1 MERMIAIDL
10 DGTLLDDNLMVSQA
24 NIDSINEAIKDGFK
38 IVICTGRPYAGM
50 KKFITEFCY
59 SKHHPEYLILG
70 NGTTIRTVNN
80 LEAVHN
86 KTVGKSVRQIALEV
100 LNKYQNQGLSLAALN
115 DFHFYG
121 ITNNEVSNILI
132 EDAAKNE
139 MKVEPMS
146 VDDFLNHDQLN
157 KLMFMAEPNVLNAL
171 QEDIAREFIGQGDTV
186 RSTPLI
192 FEVLPKN
199 INKGSSLSL
208 LAKHLNIDLKN
219 TTVIGDAPNDITM
232 FEVAG
237 KRVAMENAH
246 ESIRKLSD
254 FITLSNNNSG
264 VAAAILHELE
274 GK

>member
-1 MERMIAIDL
+1 MGRMIAIDL

-24 NIDSINEAIKDGFK
+24 NIDSINKAIQDGFK

-59 SKHHPEYLILG
+59 SNKHPEYLILG
-70 NGTTIRTVNN
+70 NGTTIRTVND

-86 KTVGKSVRQIALEV
+86 KTIDQSVRETALTI
-100 LNKYQNQGLSLAALN
+100 LQQYQDQGLALAALN

-121 ITNNEVSNILI
+121 VTNSQISNILI
-132 EDAAKNE
+132 EDASKNE
-139 MKVEPMS
+139 MTVES
-146 VDDFLNHDQLN
+146 LKFDDFLMNDQLN
-157 KLMFMAEPNVLNAL
+157 KLMFLADPQLL
-171 QEDIAREFIGQGDTV
+171 DSIQEEITEAFSNIADNV
-186 RSTPLI
+186 RSTSLI
-192 FEVLPKN
+192 FEVLPKD
-199 INKGSSLSL
+199 INKGSSLTL
-208 LAKHLNIDLKN
+208 LAKHLNIDLQN

-246 ESIRKLSD
+246 ETIRQLSD
-254 FITLSNNNSG
+254 FITLSNNDSG
-264 VAAAILHELE
+264 VAAAILHELN